1 MPIDFMIETVEK
13 RCRQMD
19 RCELILAETRERLA
33 CGGDPSCIARGMRRL
48 KRHLDRL
55 FPDRKAAAAERELRA
70 ERDGLL
76 AAIVRIGNWCAQDL
90 AENAYVSEASG
101 NYEKTLRGLCEI
113 CRPYMERAAKLEEYG
128 GAEDGD

>member
-1 MPIDFMIETVEK
+1 MPIDFTTETERR
-13 RCRQMD
+13 RCKQID
-19 RCELILAETRERLA
+19 RCQELLSDVTDALGAGIDTRKATFRLIKLRNYLNRELPDKKA
-33 CGGDPSCIARGMRRL
+33 KAL
-48 KRHLDRL
+48 KRDRDAM
-55 FPDRKAAAAERELRA
+55 F
-70 ERDGLL
+70 

-101 NYEKTLRGLCEI
+101 NYEKTLRELCEI